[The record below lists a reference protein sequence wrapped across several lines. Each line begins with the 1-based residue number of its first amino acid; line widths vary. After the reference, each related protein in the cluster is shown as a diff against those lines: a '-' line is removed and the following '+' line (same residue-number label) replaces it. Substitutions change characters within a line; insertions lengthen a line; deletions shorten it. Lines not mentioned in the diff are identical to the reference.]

1 MEPINELLHVRKE
14 KEEYFRS
21 VGIDPYPQERGV
33 FAGSVAIVKEFGG
46 LTAEELEE
54 KAGFVSFAGRIV
66 AFRDFGK
73 SSFLHVQ
80 DRGGKTQV
88 YVRKDMLK
96 SPDYAVFKKLDVG
109 DIIAVDGKL
118 FKTKTGELTI
128 LADNVK
134 LLTKSLRPLPEKW
147 HGLKDVEERYRKRYV
162 DLIVNEKVREVF
174 LTRAR
179 IIESI
184 RAFLVERSFVEVETP
199 MMQVLPGGAVA
210 KPFKTH
216 HNALGLD
223 LYLRIA
229 PELYLKRL
237 IVGGL
242 ERVFEINRNF
252 RNEGIS
258 VRHNPEFTMLEFYQA
273 YATYEDLMDLTEE
286 MVSALVIRLFGGTKV
301 SYGGRE
307 IDFARPWRRITM
319 EDALKDLG
327 GFDMA
332 MVDDVDRLKAFGKD
346 LGIEGIDKMKR
357 GKVITEIFE
366 KLCEDKLV
374 QPTFITQYPVEV
386 SPLAK
391 RSKERPEVTERFELY
406 MSGMEIANGFNEL
419 NDPEDQKSRFAEQ
432 IREKEEGAAMD
443 EDYLTALEYGLP
455 PTAGEGIGIDRL
467 TMLLTDSQSIREVI
481 LFPLLRP
488 ETEGPAKQGQVKQ
501 EAIESEWDDQ

>member
-1 MEPINELLHVRKE
+1 MEPIDELLSIRRE
-14 KEEYFRS
+14 KREHLKDA
-21 VGIDPYPQERGV
+21 GIDPYPQERGV
-33 FAGSVAIVKEFGG
+33 FRGSSDLHKEFGDLSAG
-46 LTAEELEE
+46 EIEE
-54 KAGFVSFAGRIV
+54 KNAFVSFAGRIV

-73 SSFLHVQ
+73 SCFLHVQ
-80 DRGGKTQV
+80 DREGRTQV
-88 YVRKDMLK
+88 YARKDTLK
-96 SPDYAVFKKLDVG
+96 SPDYDLFKKFDVG
-109 DIIAVDGKL
+109 DIVAVDGKV
-118 FKTKTGELTI
+118 FKTRTGELTI
-128 LADNVK
+128 VADHIR

-147 HGLKDVEERYRKRYV
+147 HGLKDVEERYRRRYV
-162 DLIVNEKVREVF
+162 DLIVNQKVREVF
-174 LTRAR
+174 LRRAR
-179 IIESI
+179 IIESL
-184 RAFLVERSFVEVETP
+184 RAFLTDRDFVEVETP
-199 MMQVLPGGAVA
+199 MMQILPGGAVA

-273 YATYEDLMDLTEE
+273 YAAYEDLMDLTEE
-286 MVSALVIRLFGGTKV
+286 MVSTLVFALFGTFTV

-307 IDFARPWRRITM
+307 IDFARPWKRLTM
-319 EDALKDLG
+319 ERALVDFGGLDPSTADDEERLRKCGQDLG
-327 GFDMA
+327 
-332 MVDDVDRLKAFGKD
+332 V
-346 LGIEGIDKMKR
+346 EGIGTMAK
-357 GKVITEIFE
+357 GKLITEIFE
-366 KLCEDKLV
+366 KVCEEKLV
-374 QPTFITQYPVEV
+374 QPTFITEYPVEV

-406 MSGMEIANGFNEL
+406 VSGMEIANGFNEL
-419 NDPEDQKSRFAEQ
+419 NDPEDQRARFLDQ
-432 IREKEEGAAMD
+432 IKEKEEGAVMD
-443 EDYLTALEYGLP
+443 EDYIMALEYGLP

-488 ETEGPAKQGQVKQ
+488 
-501 EAIESEWDDQ
+501 

>member
-1 MEPINELLHVRKE
+1 MEPINELLSVRKE
-14 KEEYFRS
+14 KQELLKEA
-21 VGIDPYPQERGV
+21 GIDPYPQERGT
-33 FAGSVAIVKEFGG
+33 FRGSSDLHEEFGA
-46 LTAEELEE
+46 LSAEEIEQ
-54 KAGFVSFAGRIV
+54 KNAFISFAGRIV

-73 SSFLHVQ
+73 SCFIHVQ
-80 DRGGKTQV
+80 DRQGRTQV
-88 YVRKDMLK
+88 YARKDTLK
-96 SPDYAVFKKLDVG
+96 SPDYDLFKKFDVG

-118 FKTKTGELTI
+118 FKTRTGELTI
-128 LADNVK
+128 VAETIK

-147 HGLKDVEERYRKRYV
+147 HGLKDVEERYRRRYV
-162 DLIVNEKVREVF
+162 DLIVNQKVRDVF
-174 LTRAR
+174 LRRAR
-179 IIESI
+179 IIESL
-184 RAFLVERSFVEVETP
+184 RAFLTERDFIEVETP

-216 HNALGLD
+216 HNALGID

-242 ERVFEINRNF
+242 ERIFEINRNF
-252 RNEGIS
+252 RNEGVS

-286 MVSALVIRLFGGTKV
+286 MVSTLVFTLFGSFTVTYSGN
-301 SYGGRE
+301 E
-307 IDFARPWRRITM
+307 INFERPWKRITM
-319 EDALKDLG
+319 EQALVEFG
-327 GFDMA
+327 GFVVTDGMEGLRA
-332 MVDDVDRLKAFGKD
+332 RGRELA
-346 LGIEGIDKMKR
+346 IEGVETMSR
-357 GKVITEIFE
+357 GKLITELFE
-366 KLCEDKLV
+366 KLCEERLV
-374 QPTFITQYPVEV
+374 QPTFITEYPVEV

-419 NDPEDQKSRFAEQ
+419 NDPEDQKARFLDQ
-432 IREKEEGAAMD
+432 IKEKEEGAAMD
-443 EDYLTALEYGLP
+443 EDYIMALEYGLP

-488 ETEGPAKQGQVKQ
+488 
-501 EAIESEWDDQ
+501 

>member
-1 MEPINELLHVRKE
+1 MWATSWPWT
-14 KEEYFRS
+14 
-21 VGIDPYPQERGV
+21 G
-33 FAGSVAIVKEFGG
+33 GS
-46 LTAEELEE
+46 
-54 KAGFVSFAGRIV
+54 SR
-66 AFRDFGK
+66 R
-73 SSFLHVQ
+73 
-80 DRGGKTQV
+80 R
-88 YVRKDMLK
+88 
-96 SPDYAVFKKLDVG
+96 
-109 DIIAVDGKL
+109 
-118 FKTKTGELTI
+118 TGELTI
-128 LADNVK
+128 VAEHIK

-147 HGLKDVEERYRKRYV
+147 HGLKDVEERYRRRYV
-162 DLIVNEKVREVF
+162 DLIVNQKVREVF
-174 LTRAR
+174 LRRAR

-184 RAFLVERSFVEVETP
+184 RAFLTDRAFIEVETP

-286 MVSALVIRLFGGTKV
+286 MVSTLVFTLFGSFTV
-301 SYGGRE
+301 SYNGQE
-307 IDFARPWRRITM
+307 INFTRPWKRLTM
-319 EDALKDLG
+319 EQALIESGCFVL
-327 GFDMA
+327 A
-332 MVDDVDRLKAFGKD
+332 DDDTPVLEDEEALRKRGRD
-346 LGIEGIDKMKR
+346 LGIEGLGTMSR
-357 GKVITEIFE
+357 GKVITELFE

-374 QPTFITQYPVEV
+374 QPTFITEYPVEV

-419 NDPEDQKSRFAEQ
+419 NDPEDQKRRFLDQ

-443 EDYLTALEYGLP
+443 EDYIMALEYGLP

-488 ETEGPAKQGQVKQ
+488 
-501 EAIESEWDDQ
+501 

>member
-1 MEPINELLHVRKE
+1 M
-14 KEEYFRS
+14 
-21 VGIDPYPQERGV
+21 
-33 FAGSVAIVKEFGG
+33 
-46 LTAEELEE
+46 
-54 KAGFVSFAGRIV
+54 

-73 SSFLHVQ
+73 SSFIHVQ
-80 DRGGKTQV
+80 DREGKTQV
-88 YVRKDMLK
+88 YVRKDMIK
-96 SPDYAVFKKLDVG
+96 SPDYAVFKKFDVG
-109 DIIAVDGKL
+109 DIIAVEGKI

-128 LADNVK
+128 LAERIK

-162 DLIVNEKVREVF
+162 DLIVNQKVRDVF
-174 LTRAR
+174 LRRAK

-184 RAFLVERSFVEVETP
+184 RAFLVDRDFIEVETP
-199 MMQVLPGGAVA
+199 MMQILPGGAVA

-286 MVSALVIRLFGGTKV
+286 MVSTMVVKLFGTTTVVFNGQQI
-301 SYGGRE
+301 E
-307 IDFARPWRRITM
+307 FARPWKRITM
-319 EDALKDLG
+319 EQALIDYG
-327 GFDMA
+327 GFDPG
-332 MVDDVDRLKAFGKD
+332 MVDDAEKLNALGRQ
-346 LGIEGIDKMKR
+346 LGIEGIETMPK
-357 GKVITEIFE
+357 GKVIAEVFE
-366 KLCEDKLV
+366 KSCEDKLI

-406 MSGMEIANGFNEL
+406 VSGMELANGFNEL
-419 NDPEDQKSRFAEQ
+419 NDPADQKARFLEQ
-432 IREKEEGAAMD
+432 IKEKEEGASMD
-443 EDYLTALEYGLP
+443 EDYITALEYGLP

-488 ETEGPAKQGQVKQ
+488 
-501 EAIESEWDDQ
+501 

>member
-1 MEPINELLHVRKE
+1 MEPINELLGVRKE
-14 KEEYFRS
+14 KEEFLRAA
-21 VGIDPYPQERGV
+21 GIDPYPQERGEYT
-33 FAGSVAIVKEFGG
+33 ASGRLQDEFGP
-46 LTAEELEE
+46 LSAEEIEQ
-54 KAGFVSFAGRIV
+54 KGRVVSYAGRII

-73 SSFLHVQ
+73 SCFMHVQ
-80 DRGGKTQV
+80 DREGRAQV
-88 YVRKDMLK
+88 YVRKDVLK
-96 SPDYAVFKKLDVG
+96 SPSYDIFKKFDVG
-109 DIIAVDGKL
+109 DIVAAEGKV
-118 FKTKTGELTI
+118 FKTRTGEVTI
-128 LADNVK
+128 LADTIK

-147 HGLKDVEERYRKRYV
+147 PGLKDVEERYRRRYV
-162 DLIVNEKVREVF
+162 DLIVNQKVRDIFLRRAKIIDYIRSF
-174 LTRAR
+174 LT
-179 IIESI
+179 
-184 RAFLVERSFVEVETP
+184 ERSYIEVETP
-199 MMQVLPGGAVA
+199 MMQVMPGGAVA

-237 IVGGL
+237 IVGGF

-286 MVSALVIRLFGGTKV
+286 MVSTLVTRLFGTTTITF
-301 SYGGRE
+301 SGRE
-307 IDFARPWRRITM
+307 IDFSRPWKRLSM
-319 EDALKDLG
+319 EQALVETGSAEGGFDPALLEDVDALKG
-327 GFDMA
+327 YAKG
-332 MVDDVDRLKAFGKD
+332 
-346 LGIEGIDKMKR
+346 LGIEGAETMAR

-366 KLCEDKLV
+366 TLCEEKLI

-419 NDPEDQKSRFAEQ
+419 NDPEDQRRRFAEQ
-432 IREKEEGAAMD
+432 LKDKEEGAAMD
-443 EDYLTALEYGLP
+443 DDYITALEYGLP

-488 ETEGPAKQGQVKQ
+488 
-501 EAIESEWDDQ
+501 

>member
-1 MEPINELLHVRKE
+1 MEPINELLGVRKE
-14 KEEYFRS
+14 KEEFLRAS
-21 VGIDPYPQERGV
+21 GIDPYPQERGDYT
-33 FAGSVAIVKEFGG
+33 GSGRLREEFGA
-46 LTAEELEE
+46 LSAEEIEQRD
-54 KAGFVSFAGRIV
+54 ATVSFAGRIV

-73 SSFLHVQ
+73 SCFLHVQ
-80 DRGGKTQV
+80 DREGRTQV
-88 YVRKDMLK
+88 YVRKDTLT
-96 SPDYAVFKKLDVG
+96 SPDYDLFKKFDVG
-109 DIIAVDGKL
+109 DIVAADGKL
-118 FKTKTGELTI
+118 FKTRTGELTI
-128 LADNVK
+128 LAARIT

-147 HGLKDVEERYRKRYV
+147 HGLKDVEERYRRRYV
-162 DLIVNEKVREVF
+162 DLIVNQKVREIF
-174 LTRAR
+174 LRRAK

-184 RAFLVERSFVEVETP
+184 RAFLIDRSFIEVETP
-199 MMQVLPGGAVA
+199 MMQVIPGGAVA

-223 LYLRIA
+223 LYLRVA

-237 IVGGL
+237 IVGGF

-286 MVSALVIRLFGGTKV
+286 MVSALVTRLFGGPVVT
-301 SYGGRE
+301 YDGRE
-307 IDFARPWRRITM
+307 IDFSRPWRRLTM
-319 EDALKDLG
+319 EQALIDPG
-327 GFDMA
+327 GFDPSVA
-332 MVDDVDRLKAFGKD
+332 DDPSMLAAFGEE
-346 LGIEGIDKMKR
+346 LGIEGIGTMAK
-357 GKVITEIFE
+357 GKAITEIFE

-374 QPTFITQYPVEV
+374 QPTFITRYPVEV

-406 MSGMEIANGFNEL
+406 VSGMEIANGFNEL
-419 NDPEDQKSRFAEQ
+419 NDPEDQKRRFIEQ
-432 IREKEEGAAMD
+432 IRDKEEGAAMD
-443 EDYLTALEYGLP
+443 EDYITALEYGLP

-488 ETEGPAKQGQVKQ
+488 
-501 EAIESEWDDQ
+501 

>member
-1 MEPINELLHVRKE
+1 MEPINELLQVRKE
-14 KEEYFRS
+14 KEEYLRS
-21 VGIDPYPQERGV
+21 VGIDPYPQERDE
-33 FAGSVAIVKEFGG
+33 FMGSDAIVKDFGA
-46 LTAEELEE
+46 LTAEELE
-54 KAGFVSFAGRIV
+54 KKDGLVSFAGRIV

-80 DRGGKTQV
+80 DRAGKTQV
-88 YVRKDMLK
+88 YVRKDILK
-96 SPDYAVFKKLDVG
+96 SPDYGAFKKLDVG
-109 DIIAVDGKL
+109 DIIAAYGKV

-128 LADNVK
+128 LAERLK

-147 HGLKDVEERYRKRYV
+147 HGLKDVEERYRRRYV

-179 IIESI
+179 IIESL
-184 RAFLVERSFVEVETP
+184 RTFLTERSFVEVETP
-199 MMQVLPGGAVA
+199 MMQAMPGGAVA

-223 LYLRIA
+223 LYLRVA

-286 MVSALVIRLFGGTKV
+286 MVSSLVNKLFGGTV
-301 SYGGRE
+301 LTYGGHE

-319 EDALKDLG
+319 EDALKGLG

-332 MVDDVDRLKAFGKD
+332 LANDSGKLKAFGKD
-346 LGIEGIDKMKR
+346 LGIEGIDAMTR

-366 KLCEDKLV
+366 KLCEEKLV

-406 MSGMEIANGFNEL
+406 VSGMEIANGFNEL
-419 NDPEDQKSRFAEQ
+419 NDPEDQKARFVEQ
-432 IREKEEGAAMD
+432 IKEKEEGAAMD
-443 EDYLTALEYGLP
+443 EDYLMALEYGLP

-467 TMLLTDSQSIREVI
+467 TMLLTGSQSIRDVI
-481 LFPLLRP
+481 LFPLLKP
-488 ETEGPAKQGQVKQ
+488 HETKSREL
-501 EAIESEWDDQ
+501 DDE

>member
-1 MEPINELLHVRKE
+1 MEPSNDLMEVRRE
-14 KEEYFRS
+14 KEEYLRS
-21 VGIDPYPQERGV
+21 VGIDPYPQVRGEYV
-33 FAGSVAIVKEFGG
+33 GSDDIQREFGH
-46 LTAEELEE
+46 LSEEEIE
-54 KAGFVSFAGRIV
+54 QKAAAVSFAGRIV

-73 SSFLHVQ
+73 SSFVHVQ
-80 DRGGKTQV
+80 DRQGKTQV
-88 YVRKDMLK
+88 YVRKDVLK
-96 SPDYAVFKKLDVG
+96 SPDYGVFKKLDVG
-109 DIIAVDGKL
+109 DIIAAEGKV
-118 FKTKTGELTI
+118 FRTRTGEITI
-128 LADNVK
+128 LADHIE

-162 DLIVNEKVREVF
+162 DLIVNQKARDIF
-174 LTRAR
+174 LTRAK
-179 IIESI
+179 IIESV
-184 RAFLVERSFVEVETP
+184 RNFLTERRFIEVETP

-237 IVGGL
+237 MVGGL

-286 MVSALVIRLFGGTKV
+286 MLSSMVMTLFGTTTV
-301 SYGGRE
+301 TFNERQ
-307 IDFARPWRRITM
+307 IDFSRPFRRITM
-319 EDALKDLG
+319 EQALVDFGGIEAETLNDL
-327 GFDMA
+327 
-332 MVDDVDRLKAFGKD
+332 DRLRTIGRE
-346 LGIEGIDKMKR
+346 LEVEGVEKMPK
-357 GKVITEIFE
+357 GKVITELFE
-366 KLCEDKLV
+366 ALCEDKLI

-391 RSKERPEVTERFELY
+391 RSKERPEVTERFEFY
-406 MSGMEIANGFNEL
+406 VSGMELANGFNEL
-419 NDPEDQKSRFAEQ
+419 NDPDDQKARFLEQ
-432 IREKEEGAAMD
+432 IKEKEEGAAMD
-443 EDYLTALEYGLP
+443 EDYITALEYGLP

-488 ETEGPAKQGQVKQ
+488 
-501 EAIESEWDDQ
+501 